1 MASRSKRLFTTSQ
14 VLEDL
19 EASSG
24 SEDLDGEDIDSSSD
38 DDYFTKQGVLSDS
51 ESEGD
56 ISVGSLDSRPSHAG
70 SACNVYNDSFDSMD
84 DDLAQSSDR
93 SSRDRSPSPSP
104 PRGRPRGTEVK

>member
-1 MASRSKRLFTTSQ
+1 MASHSKRLFTTSQ

-19 EASSG
+19 EASSW
-24 SEDLDGEDIDSSSD
+24 SEDRDGKDIDSDSSSE

-56 ISVGSLDSRPSHAG
+56 ISVGLYSRPSHAG
-70 SACNVYNDSFDSMD
+70 SARNVYNDSFDSMD

-93 SSRDRSPSPSP
+93 SSSDRSPS
-104 PRGRPRGTEVK
+104 